1 MNQLL
6 ETAKLQ
12 KALMEGKYRP
22 AVGSKFVIKERGKT
36 RYISSATMQD
46 KTVNHIVCDKVLTP
60 YLHKYL
66 QYDNSASQKGKGVSF
81 HRQRFETHLH
91 QYFNETGSNEGYIL
105 LWDYSGYY
113 ANIPHEK
120 CLATVGA
127 FLDREPIDPLERQL
141 TKEIMAATFR
151 TFEMDV
157 SRFSDKEVAEMYR
170 RKVDP
175 LLNAGVPA
183 AQLTG
188 EKWLRKGVD
197 IGNQQSQDIGIL
209 YPYRIDNFCKIV
221 CGFRHFGRYTDD
233 SYIIH
238 RSKEKLLQAF
248 EGIKKI
254 AAEFGLIINERKTR
268 ICKLSDT
275 YRHLQIQYSLT
286 ASGRLIRKINPKAVT
301 RERRRLKAYKR
312 LLDAGR
318 MAYSKIEESFK
329 SWIASV
335 YKYMSRQQIQGLS
348 RLFYDLFGKAPT
360 WKKTHGGSHGRLR
373 WMMALPSAA

>member
-1 MNQLL
+1 MVFYMNNYYDANALFEAGTKSIKGSRWKYSTQLFEMNQLL

-66 QYDNSASQKGKGVSF
+66 QYDNSASQKRKGVSF

-113 ANIPHEK
+113 ANILHEK
-120 CLATVGA
+120 CLDTIGG

-151 TFEMDV
+151 TFETDV

-175 LLNAGVPA
+175 A
-183 AQLTG
+183 
-188 EKWLRKGVD
+188 
-197 IGNQQSQDIGIL
+197 SQ
-209 YPYRIDNFCKIV
+209 
-221 CGFRHFGRYTDD
+221 
-233 SYIIH
+233 
-238 RSKEKLLQAF
+238 
-248 EGIKKI
+248 
-254 AAEFGLIINERKTR
+254 
-268 ICKLSDT
+268 
-275 YRHLQIQYSLT
+275 
-286 ASGRLIRKINPKAVT
+286 
-301 RERRRLKAYKR
+301 RRR
-312 LLDAGR
+312 
-318 MAYSKIEESFK
+318 
-329 SWIASV
+329 
-335 YKYMSRQQIQGLS
+335 
-348 RLFYDLFGKAPT
+348 
-360 WKKTHGGSHGRLR
+360 
-373 WMMALPSAA
+373 SA

>member
-1 MNQLL
+1 MSLSRGFYMNNYYDANALFEAGTKSIKGSRWKYSTQLFEMNQLL
-6 ETAKLQ
+6 ETAKIQ

-113 ANIPHEK
+113 ANIPHKK
-120 CLATVGA
+120 CLDTING
-127 FLDREPIDPLERQL
+127 FLDREPIDPQERQL

-151 TFEMDV
+151 
-157 SRFSDKEVAEMYR
+157 
-170 RKVDP
+170 
-175 LLNAGVPA
+175 N
-183 AQLTG
+183 
-188 EKWLRKGVD
+188 
-197 IGNQQSQDIGIL
+197 
-209 YPYRIDNFCKIV
+209 RIDNFCKIV
-221 CGFRHFGRYTDD
+221 CGFRHFGRYADD

-301 RERRRLKAYKR
+301 RERRKLKAYKR

-348 RLFYDLFGKAPT
+348 RLFYNLFGKVPT
-360 WKKTHGGSHGRLR
+360 WKKTHGSSHGRLR

>member
-1 MNQLL
+1 MNNYYDANALFEAGTKSIKGSRWKYSVQLFEINQLL

-12 KALMEGKYRP
+12 KTLMEGKYRP
-22 AVGSKFVIKERGKT
+22 SVGSKFVIKERGKP

-60 YLHKYL
+60 HLHKYL
-66 QYDNSASQKGKGVSF
+66 QYDNSASQKGKGVAF
-81 HRQRFETHLH
+81 HRKRFETHLH

-120 CLATVGA
+120 CLDTING
-127 FLDREPIDPLERQL
+127 FLDREPIDPQERQL
-141 TKEIMAATFR
+141 TKEIMANTLQS
-151 TFEMDV
+151 FEMDV
-157 SRFSDKEVAEMYR
+157 SRFSDKEVTDMYR
-170 RKVDP
+170 QKVDP

-197 IGNQQSQDIGIL
+197 IGNQQSQDIGIV
-209 YPYRIDNFCKIV
+209 YPYRVDNFCKIV

-248 EGIKKI
+248 E
-254 AAEFGLIINERKTR
+254 
-268 ICKLSDT
+268 
-275 YRHLQIQYSLT
+275 
-286 ASGRLIRKINPKAVT
+286 
-301 RERRRLKAYKR
+301 
-312 LLDAGR
+312 
-318 MAYSKIEESFK
+318 
-329 SWIASV
+329 
-335 YKYMSRQQIQGLS
+335 
-348 RLFYDLFGKAPT
+348 
-360 WKKTHGGSHGRLR
+360 
-373 WMMALPSAA
+373 